1 MKYGLLG
8 LHLTHS
14 YSQRIHESL
23 SEDDY
28 QLIECTPK
36 KLDFIL
42 KNSTLQGCNITNPYK
57 EKVLQYCSSTSEIV
71 EKVGCANTLVKM
83 TNGWH
88 GYNTDYEGFIYSINQ
103 AAINVNR
110 RQCIILGDGA
120 TSRTIHA
127 ALETLGAAEIIHIS
141 RHHVPTYR
149 DLDRF
154 YSTAEI
160 IINTT
165 PIGTYPNCPENIINL
180 TQFTNLTAVID
191 VIYNPLRTNL
201 IIQAERMG
209 IPTVNGLTMLV
220 AQAHLASSLFHNT
233 PYNESL
239 IQTQIKEL
247 LEETENIILIGMPGV
262 GKTTVGKKLAEMTKR
277 KFIDCDDEIT
287 KEIGH
292 IGTFIDTHGERAFRE
307 VESEIIEQIGKE
319 RGLIISTGG
328 GCVTIASNFAPLRQN
343 GRIYQ
348 LTQPINSLDT
358 KGRPLSRGGL
368 SKLAELERIRT
379 PLYQSFAQK
388 IIHHNRHAE
397 ETAQKI
403 LKDFYEEISNRTIDK
418 E

>member
-14 YSQRIHESL
+14 YSQRIHKSL
-23 SEDDY
+23 SEEDY
-28 QLIECTPK
+28 QLIECKPK
-36 KLDFIL
+36 ELDTIL
-42 KNSTLQGCNITNPYK
+42 NDSNLQGCNITNPYK
-57 EKVLQYCSSTSEIV
+57 EKILQYCSSTSEIV
-71 EKVGCANTLVKM
+71 EKIGCANTLVK
-83 TNGWH
+83 TANGWQGH
-88 GYNTDYEGFIYSINQ
+88 NTDYEGFIYSVTH
-103 AAINVNR
+103 AAIDINR
-110 RQCIILGDGA
+110 RKCIILGDGA

-141 RHHVPTYR
+141 RQSSPTYR
-149 DLDRF
+149 DLNQF
-154 YSTAEI
+154 YNSAEV

-165 PIGTYPNCPENIINL
+165 PVGTYPNCPENIINI
-180 TQFTNLTAVID
+180 TQFTNLIAVID

-209 IPTVNGLTMLV
+209 IPTLNGLSMLV
-220 AQAHLASSLFHNT
+220 AQAHLASNLFHNI
-233 PYNESL
+233 PYDETL
-239 IQTQIKEL
+239 IQVQIKEL
-247 LEETENIILIGMPGV
+247 LEEIENIILIGMPGV
-262 GKTTVGKKLAEMTKR
+262 GKTTVGKKLSEMTKR
-277 KFIDCDDEIT
+277 KFIDCDEEIT

-292 IGTFIDTHGERAFRE
+292 IGTFIDTHGEKAFRE
-307 VESEIIEQIGKE
+307 VESEVIERIGKE
-319 RGLIISTGG
+319 RGLVISTGG

-348 LTQPINSLDT
+348 LTQPLDSLDT

-403 LKDFYEEISNRTIDK
+403 LNDFYKEISNQTIDK
-418 E
+418 I